1 MESLSMFDFV
11 RKHTKVMM
19 FLMFLLIIPS
29 FVLFGIDGYNRF
41 RDKGETVARVSGH
54 DISQSEWDAAHK
66 IEVDRMRSSMP
77 TLDAKLFDSPEAR
90 YASLERLVRDRVL
103 AEAADKLKLVTSDA
117 RLARELQ
124 DNPTIASLRRTDG
137 TLDMDR
143 YRQLAGSQGMTP
155 EMFEAR
161 VRTDLSSRRVVSGVT
176 ESGFAAA
183 ALADIALNAFYEK
196 REVQIARFSSADF
209 AGKVNPT
216 EAELDAFYQANQALF
231 QSPEQASI
239 EYVVLDLNAVK
250 KDIVVSEQ
258 DLRSYYDQNAARLS
272 GTEERRASHILINA
286 PKGASDAERQKAR
299 TRAQELLAAVRKAP
313 DSFADVARK
322 NSQDPG
328 SAPAGGDLDFFARGA
343 MVKPFEDAAFAMKN
357 GEISEL
363 VESDFGFHIIKLTD
377 IKAPKQR
384 SFEDL
389 RADIEA
395 DLKAQKA
402 NLKFAEVAEAFTNG
416 VYEQS
421 DSLKPVAE
429 RLKLEIKT
437 ASKLQRTPV
446 PGTTG
451 VLANP
456 KFLAAVF
463 GSDSVEKKRNTE
475 AVETAPS
482 QLTAGRIT
490 QYTAAHTLPFAEV
503 RARVRERV
511 IASRS
516 ADMAKKEGM
525 DKLAAW
531 KTNPAAAALG
541 AAQVISR
548 DQPLSTP
555 PQVLDVALRS
565 DPAALPVL
573 QGVDLG
579 AQGYAVV
586 RVNKILARPTPAENQ
601 AKQDR
606 AQYNQWWNGAEGLAY
621 YNLLKERFKA
631 QILVARTASGTAN
644 LPVATGQ

>member
-1 MESLSMFDFV
+1 MFDFV

-19 FLMFLLIIPS
+19 FVMFLLIIPS
-29 FVLFGIDGYNRF
+29 FVLFGIDGYNRSGG
-41 RDKGETVARVSGH
+41 KGETVARVSGH
-54 DISQSEWDAAHK
+54 DITRSEWDAAHK
-66 IEVDRMRSSMP
+66 NEVDRLRASMP
-77 TLDAKLFDSPEAR
+77 NLDAKFFDSPQAR
-90 YASLERLVRDRVL
+90 YSTLERLVRDRVL
-103 AEAADKLKLVTSDA
+103 AQAADKLKLATSDA

-124 DNPTIASLRRTDG
+124 DNPTIASLRKPDG

-161 VRTDLSSRRVVSGVT
+161 VRSDLSTRRVVSGVT

-196 REVQIARFSSADF
+196 REVQIARFNSTDF
-209 AGKVNPT
+209 AAKVNPT
-216 EAELDAFYQANQALF
+216 DAELEAFYQANQSLF
-231 QSPEQASI
+231 QAPEQASI

-250 KDIVVSEQ
+250 KDMVVSEQ

-286 PKGASDAERQKAR
+286 PKAAPDAERQKAR
-299 TRAQELLAAVRKAP
+299 VRAQELLDAVRKAP

-322 NSQDPG
+322 NSQDTG
-328 SAPAGGDLDFFARGA
+328 SASNGGDLDFFARGA
-343 MVKPFEDAAFAMKN
+343 MVKPFEEAAFSMKK
-357 GEISEL
+357 GEISDL

-384 SFEDL
+384 SFDDL

-395 DLKAQKA
+395 DLKAQQA
-402 NLKFAEVAEAFTNG
+402 QRKFAETAEAFTNG

-429 RLKLEIKT
+429 RLKLEVKT
-437 ASKLQRTPV
+437 ASNLLRTPA
-446 PGTTG
+446 PGATG

-463 GSDSVEKKRNTE
+463 GPDAVEKKRNTE
-475 AVETAPS
+475 AVETAPN

-490 QYTAAHTLPFAEV
+490 KYTAAQTLPMSEV

-511 IASRS
+511 LARR
-516 ADMAKKEGM
+516 AAEMAKKEGM

-531 KTNPAAAALG
+531 KANPASASLG

-548 DQPLSTP
+548 DQPLNTP
-555 PQVLDVALRS
+555 PQVMDAALRS
-565 DPAALPVL
+565 DPAALPAL

-579 AQGYAVV
+579 SQGYAVV
-586 RVNKILARPTPAENQ
+586 RVNKIIARPTPAENQ

-606 AQYNQWWNGAEGLAY
+606 AQYNQWWTGAEGLAY

-631 QILVARTASGTAN
+631 QILVSRDALSSGEQ
-644 LPVATGQ
+644 PVTQ